1 MIYKEEQRDIFTL
14 DPNYYTFVH
23 CISADF
29 ALGKGI
35 ALEMQKHFKTRDMIQ
50 SKAKPFSIP
59 VGHCVYTEPV
69 LSMITKGR
77 ANSLPTYE
85 TMYEAL
91 FHLRTAV
98 ERLSIE
104 RLAMPLIGCGLDQLK
119 WPIVRALIKDIFE
132 DLDIEILVCYLPD
145 VQK

>member
-1 MIYKEEQRDIFTL
+1 VIYREEQRDIFTL
-14 DPNYYTFVH
+14 DPQYYTFVH

-35 ALEMQKHFKTRDMIQ
+35 ALEMQKHFGTRDAIRN
-50 SKAKPFSIP
+50 KAQPYSIP

-69 LSMITKGR
+69 LSMITKSK
-77 ANSLPTYE
+77 ATQLPTYE

-98 ERLSIE
+98 ERLSID
-104 RLAMPLIGCGLDQLK
+104 RLAMPLIGCGLD
-119 WPIVRALIKDIFE
+119 
-132 DLDIEILVCYLPD
+132 
-145 VQK
+145 